1 MSDVADSLS
10 TKIKS
15 IEKSKKYAHLA
26 SHMYTILASDGSVDV
41 DFITTSYLTEP
52 EIIKLPAYAVEISY
66 VSSWSASFGYTRTE
80 HYTEYVKVYKNSTY
94 TIEPKTRTKKVT
106 DWSPVSGNDSGR
118 FTLLRYAGS
127 KHPDAK
133 NLFPSFSEIGSTK
146 LIDEKSLSEIK
157 FNDISVV
164 VKGLEGKIDY
174 NITEFAKRYKK
185 GDQQKD
191 WSVSHNYD
199 YTYDKYA
206 FSVYIGQIVYGDKKR
221 NIYFSSTAEG
231 VYKFEKFGRSE
242 VDNSFDDLSKNLRI
256 AVAVGSAVILIGANS
271 FSSNFSFYFAIAIA
285 VGFWFYAK
293 SCSNFVKQSDD
304 NKVEKAL
311 ESRMARGF
319 IGEDSIIKDY
329 DSGPEVEWRTDKGKL
344 KFKKIAA
351 YTFSAITL
359 LAFQKSIFQLIG
371 IQ

>member
-1 MSDVADSLS
+1 MADSLS

-15 IEKSKKYAHLA
+15 IEKSKKYANLA

-80 HYTEYVKVYKNSTY
+80 HYTEYVKVYKNGTKSPPTM
-94 TIEPKTRTKKVT
+94 EPRTRTKKVT

-133 NLFPSFSEIGSTK
+133 NLFPSFSKIGSTK

-157 FNDISVV
+157 FNDISAV

-174 NITEFAKRYKK
+174 NITEFAKKYKK

-221 NIYFSSTAEG
+221 NIYFSSTTEG

-242 VDNSFDDLSKNLRI
+242 VDNSFDDLSKKLRI
-256 AVAVGSAVILIGANS
+256 AVAVGSAVILTGANS
-271 FSSNFSFYFAIAIA
+271 FSSPLSILLGAAIA

-351 YTFSAITL
+351 YTSLAITF
-359 LAFQKSIFQLIG
+359 LAFQKFIFQLIG
-371 IQ
+371 LQ